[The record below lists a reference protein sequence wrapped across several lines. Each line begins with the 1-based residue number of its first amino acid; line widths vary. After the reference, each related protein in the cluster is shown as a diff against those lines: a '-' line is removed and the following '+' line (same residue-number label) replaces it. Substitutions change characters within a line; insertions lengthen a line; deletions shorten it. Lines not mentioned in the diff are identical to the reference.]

1 MTGTESDAKDTG
13 LPVQRNLYL
22 LLGATAATLLLD
34 LPAKFWIESTIAL
47 RDRVPVVDG
56 FLYLTHA
63 RNPGAAFG
71 LFEHAPRQWRLVAF
85 VVVTLVAVGVVSA
98 FYRRLAP
105 GDGRNAIALGLI
117 LGGTFGNL
125 FDRLWRGEVIDFL
138 HVRLWTG
145 YLWPDFNVADV
156 AIIVGVAA
164 LIIEL
169 LVSEVGNRVGVPI
182 D

>member
-1 MTGTESDAKDTG
+1 MDSTGT
-13 LPVQRNLYL
+13 LPSANRNWTYL
-22 LLGATAATLLLD
+22 IGAAAITLLLD
-34 LPAKFWIESTIAL
+34 LPAKFWVESVVPL

-56 FLYLTHA
+56 FFYLTHA

-71 LFEHAPRQWRLVAF
+71 FFEHAPRQWRLAAF
-85 VVVTLVAVGVVSA
+85 LVVTVVAVSVISA

-105 GDGRNAIALGLI
+105 GDGRNAISLGLI

-138 HVRLWTG
+138 HVRLWAG
-145 YLWPDFNVADV
+145 YVWPDFNIADV
-156 AIIVGVAA
+156 AIVVGVAA

-169 LVSEVGNRVGVPI
+169 LVGEVSSRVGLPV

>member
-1 MTGTESDAKDTG
+1 MDELQAKSERAG
-13 LPVQRNLYL
+13 RLRNLKV
-22 LLGATAATLLLD
+22 LLGATALTLLLD
-34 LPAKFWIESTIAL
+34 LPTKFWIESSVAL

-71 LFEHAPRQWRLVAF
+71 FFEHAPQPQRLAAFLLVTVVAMTVIF
-85 VVVTLVAVGVVSA
+85 E

-105 GDGRNAIALGLI
+105 GDRRNAAALGLV

-138 HVRLWTG
+138 HVRLWSG
-145 YLWPDFNVADV
+145 YVWPDFNFADV
-156 AIIVGVAA
+156 AILLGVAT
-164 LIIEL
+164 LIVEL
-169 LVSEVGNRVGVPI
+169 LVGEATSRIGVPV

>member
-1 MTGTESDAKDTG
+1 MDATLARTKTITP
-13 LPVQRNLYL
+13 LRSF
-22 LLGATAATLLLD
+22 LGAAAATLLLD
-34 LPAKFWIESTIAL
+34 IPTKFWVESAIPV
-47 RDRVPVVDG
+47 RGRVPILDG

-71 LFEHAPRQWRLVAF
+71 LFEHAPREWRLAAF
-85 VVVTLVAVGVVSA
+85 TVVSA
-98 FYRRLAP
+98 IAISVIAVFYRRLTP
-105 GDGRNAIALGLI
+105 RDDRNAMALGLI

-145 YLWPDFNVADV
+145 YVWPDFNVADV
-156 AIIVGVAA
+156 AILLGVAA

-169 LVSEVGNRVGVPI
+169 LVSEANARSETPS